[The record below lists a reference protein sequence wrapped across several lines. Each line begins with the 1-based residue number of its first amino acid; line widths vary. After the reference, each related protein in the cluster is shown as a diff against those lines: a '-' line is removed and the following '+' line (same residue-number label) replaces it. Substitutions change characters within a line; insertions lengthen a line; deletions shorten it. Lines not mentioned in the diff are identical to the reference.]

1 MRHTRVVVASTVA
14 VAVAAL
20 FAAPVAAQE
29 EDPPLL
35 PINVTPSSGAPGTV
49 FTFSGEDCLGEEGP
63 GDLLITVLFTDN
75 EVVDEFSLAPE
86 ADGSWAVDFDTG
98 VPEPLPP
105 GRYIVTATCFAS
117 PESEKV
123 IAEYDFADFELTA
136 PPEPPEPPKP
146 PTPKP
151 EPAKPAAPVAE
162 EPDFTG

>member
-1 MRHTRVVVASTVA
+1 MTGRRTPGRVRDGGRAA
-14 VAVAAL
+14 VAC

-29 EDPPLL
+29 EDPPPL

-49 FTFSGEDCLGEEGP
+49 FTISGEDCLGEEGP
-63 GDLLITVLFTDN
+63 GDVEGIVFFIDN
-75 EVVDEFSLAPE
+75 EVAGDFALTAD

-105 GRYIVTATCFAS
+105 GVYTVTATCFVS

-123 IAEYDFADFELTA
+123 IEYDFADFELTA
-136 PPEPPEPPKP
+136 PPEPPTTPTTTP
-146 PTPKP
+146 PTPKAP
-151 EPAKPAAPVAE
+151 PAVPVVE